1 VTVGQRIAQF
11 IENEGHR
18 AEISLID
25 GEQELSEVVF
35 RTRGQTFSIAVS
47 DLEPNRFS
55 LSTAY
60 EIPDW
65 VRERSHVLDVLRD
78 VEREFA
84 EARFVLAHDDTIFV
98 VTLDYQATDEEAFTD
113 HFWGVVARLR
123 DAGTAAVERMVD
135 RSESKAAADKFIR
148 QFMKG
153 ER

>member
-1 VTVGQRIAQF
+1 VSVGGRIAQF

-18 AEISLID
+18 V
-25 GEQELSEVVF
+25 ELSVVDDEQQLSELVF
-35 RTRGQTFSIAVS
+35 RTRGQTFSVAVS
-47 DLEPNRFS
+47 ELEPNRFS

-65 VRERSHVLDVLRD
+65 VRERAHALDVLSD
-78 VEREFA
+78 VEIEYP
-84 EARFVLAHDDTIFV
+84 EARFMLAHDDTIFV
-98 VTLDYQATDEEAFTD
+98 VTVDYQATDEAAFIE
-113 HFWGVVARLR
+113 HFWSVVARLR

-153 ER
+153 DR